1 MRRPV
6 AVAAL
11 AAVLLL
17 PAVAPADM
25 MDVIVGERDLT
36 AHHALAQ
43 GARDMYAPLP
53 AEEVARLPAEEKL
66 RYVLDNIYRAKSYK
80 RFQEG
85 KDARQAAADGMKLLA
100 ETATKAEFVALWSMV
115 DGKFIA
121 ALNGDGSPLRTT
133 RKVKISEERSVTL
146 YALSWADVA
155 AVLTDYPAYRKQATA
170 ALLELAAAGNFGA
183 CRVFESLYPTGVGA
197 NPHAGDPNA
206 TWLDANGVGQRR
218 GEPRGVIDDTP
229 PPPLPEAD
237 GGGSYIP
244 LPLPKTAAVL
254 RTIVIPLPRAVEEG
268 CQRIRS
274 GGGNARYRRMV
285 EGHFRTIAKEFA
297 GPGTG
302 R

>member
-1 MRRPV
+1 M
-6 AVAAL
+6 AAL

-25 MDVIVGERDLT
+25 MDFIVGERDLT
-36 AHHALAQ
+36 AHHALTQ

-146 YALSWADVA
+146 YALSWAAVA

-197 NPHAGDPNA
+197 NPYAGDPNA
-206 TWLDANGVGQRR
+206 TWLDAGGVGQRR
-218 GEPRGVIDDTP
+218 GEPRGVIDDSLP
-229 PPPLPEAD
+229 PAPEAE
-237 GGGSYIP
+237 GGGYIP
-244 LPLPKTAAVL
+244 YSVPKKAAVL
-254 RTIVIPLPRAVEEG
+254 RTVVIPLPLAVEEG
-268 CQRIRS
+268 CQKIRS

-285 EGHFRTIAKEFA
+285 EGHFRGIAKDFVRPA
-297 GPGTG
+297 TG
-302 R
+302 K